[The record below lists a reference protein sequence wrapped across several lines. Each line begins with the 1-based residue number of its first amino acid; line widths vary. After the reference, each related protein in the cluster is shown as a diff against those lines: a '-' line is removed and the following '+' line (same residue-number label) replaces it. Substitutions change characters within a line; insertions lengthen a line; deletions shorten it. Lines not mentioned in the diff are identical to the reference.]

1 MARRE
6 YQGAAT
12 PTTITSSITN
22 SATSLTL
29 TASTGW
35 PTGSFSAVIDPGLA
49 GEEKILCTS
58 RSGATVTITTRGYDG
73 TTAASHNAGATIYPV
88 PTAIDFDEANSLI
101 NTPTTK
107 GDILAATGAGAM
119 ARTAVGANTTVL
131 TADST
136 QANGVKWASPSP
148 ATTKGDL
155 ATFDTASQRLAVGAD
170 GTTLVA
176 NSSAATGLSYQPLNS
191 AGKNAIIN
199 GGMDIW
205 QRGITATTGTITA
218 ATSGATTAYVVTN
231 TFVVGQYVTVTGM
244 TPTTLNGAG
253 VVTIASGTGFTISAT
268 TTGVFSAGGIATG
281 SPYIAIPAS
290 TSLAYSTDR
299 FVTTTGANQA
309 ITVARQATADT
320 TNLPNLQYCT
330 RYQRNSGQTGTGAL
344 YFVQNFETT
353 NSLPF
358 AGKTVTFSFY
368 ARAGA
373 NFSPT
378 SSILSSQVV
387 TGTGTD
393 QNVIGSGFTGQ
404 TNIINGSTIL
414 TTTWQRFTY
423 TGTVAA
429 TVTQLAIV
437 FGFVPVGTAGAN
449 DYFEVTGVQLEM
461 GSVAT
466 NFSRAGGSI
475 GGELALCQ
483 RYYQRVVG
491 SASSSV
497 SNGAMYSASTC
508 ITIITYFPTRVTPTI
523 SATLAANLIVYA
535 NSTNA
540 IASSISFSQY
550 SNTSVRADIG
560 IGSTLTAGHAT
571 FITWNGNGGMI
582 EVAAEL

>member
-12 PTTITSSITN
+12 PTTITSAITN

-205 QRGITATTGTITA
+205 QRGTSIALA
-218 ATSGATTAYVVTN
+218 AS
-231 TFVVGQYVTVTGM
+231 
-244 TPTTLNGAG
+244 
-253 VVTIASGTGFTISAT
+253 
-268 TTGVFSAGGIATG
+268 TGVT
-281 SPYIAIPAS
+281 Y
-290 TSLAYSTDR
+290 LADR
-299 FVTTTGANQA
+299 FCSNTGANQA
-309 ITVARQATADT
+309 TTISRQATGDT
-320 TNLPNLQYCT
+320 TNLPNIQYAL
-330 RYQRNSGQTGTGAL
+330 RYQRNSGQTGTTAYTIISAL
-344 YFVQNFETT
+344 ETV
-353 NSLPF
+353 NSIPL
-358 AGKTVTFSFY
+358 AGKPVTLSFY

-373 NFSPT
+373 NFSAASNLLGVSII
-378 SSILSSQVV
+378 SS
-387 TGTGTD
+387 TGTD
-393 QNVIGSGFTGQ
+393 QNPFLAWAGSATPVS
-404 TNIINGSTIL
+404 ISSTL
-414 TTTWQRFTY
+414 TTTWQRFTA
-423 TGTVAA
+423 TGTIAA
-429 TVTQLAIV
+429 TATQLALQIQ
-437 FGFVPVGTAGAN
+437 FTPVGTAGAN
-449 DYFEVTGVQLEM
+449 DYFEVTGVQLEL

-466 NFSRAGGSI
+466 TFSRAGGTYQ
-475 GGELALCQ
+475 GELAACQ
-483 RYYQRVVG
+483 RYLPAISG
-491 SASSSV
+491 ASNELIGFSSSTV
-497 SNGAMYSASTC
+497 ATN
-508 ITIITYFPTRVTPTI
+508 INIKFPVTARVAPTGLTTPTL
-523 SATLAANLIVYA
+523 SGNFTAFNGSYATGTPTSMTFNVAGTDYA
-535 NSTNA
+535 MVT
-540 IASSISFSQY
+540 SI
-550 SNTSVRADIG
+550 T
-560 IGSTLTAGHAT
+560 TAGSPTLVA
-571 FITWNGNGGMI
+571 GQGGSLRFGAGGYI
-582 EVAAEL
+582 LFTGCEL

>member
-6 YQGAAT
+6 YQGAAA

-88 PTAIDFDEANSLI
+88 PTAVDFDEANSLI

-107 GDILAATGAGAM
+107 GDILAATGAGTM

-155 ATFDTASQRLAVGAD
+155 ATFDTASARLAVGAD

-205 QRGITATTGTITA
+205 QRGTSFTPTTAILYTADRWFAVRNTNSSGTTISQTTGTN
-218 ATSGATTAYVVTN
+218 TTYAMKVQRTNGN
-231 TFVVGQYVTVTGM
+231 TFTDQ
-244 TPTTLNGAG
+244 LN
-253 VVTIASGTGFTISAT
+253 I
-268 TTGVFSAGGIATG
+268 
-281 SPYIAIPAS
+281 Y
-290 TSLAYSTDR
+290 
-299 FVTTTGANQA
+299 
-309 ITVARQATADT
+309 
-320 TNLPNLQYCT
+320 
-330 RYQRNSGQTGTGAL
+330 
-344 YFVQNFETT
+344 QNFESA
-353 NSLPF
+353 NSKPF
-358 AGKTVTFSFY
+358 AGKQVTVSFY
-368 ARAGA
+368 AKAGTTLTG
-373 NFSPT
+373 T
-378 SSILSSQVV
+378 STTLNMALY

-393 QNVIGSGFTGQ
+393 QTGIPGAW
-404 TNIINGSTIL
+404 TGAAAPVTTAATL
-414 TTTWQRFTY
+414 TTTLQRFQV
-423 TGTVAA
+423 TGTLSAG
-429 TVTQLAIV
+429 TNQISIQLYQS
-437 FGFVPVGTAGAN
+437 FTGTAST
-449 DYFEVTGVQLEM
+449 DDSFYIEGVQLEL

-466 NFSRAGGSI
+466 TFSRAAGTI
-475 GGELALCQ
+475 QQELAACQ
-483 RYYQRVVG
+483 RYCYQVAGTG
-491 SASSSV
+491 SSFATIGTGFTASATI
-497 SNGAMYSASTC
+497 GGTYS
-508 ITIITYFPTRVTPTI
+508 FLPVTMRTQPTI
-523 SATLAANLIVYA
+523 SYNNIRFVTAPGTVTSFSTTGVAIATGSTPTTINLAA
-535 NSTNA
+535 
-540 IASSISFSQY
+540 
-550 SNTSVRADIG
+550 
-560 IGSTLTAGHAT
+560 TLTAAT
-571 FITWNGNGGMI
+571 ANLPAYLDVTNVTTSYFQFS
-582 EVAAEL
+582 AEL

>member
-205 QRGITATTGTITA
+205 QRGTSVAYTAST
-218 ATSGATTAYVVTN
+218 TN
-231 TFVVGQYVTVTGM
+231 TY
-244 TPTTLNGAG
+244 NA
-253 VVTIASGTGFTISAT
+253 
-268 TTGVFSAGGIATG
+268 
-281 SPYIAIPAS
+281 
-290 TSLAYSTDR
+290 DR
-299 FVTTTGANQA
+299 WTTTTGANQA
-309 ITVARQATADT
+309 SVVSRQATGDT
-320 TNLPNLQYCT
+320 TNLPNIQYAL
-330 RYQRNSGQTGTGAL
+330 RYQRNSGQTGTTATYL
-344 YFVQNFETT
+344 IQSIESA
-353 NSLPF
+353 NSIPF
-358 AGKTVTFSFY
+358 AGKQVTASFY

-373 NFSPT
+373 NYSAA
-378 SSILSSQVV
+378 SSILAPALLS
-387 TGTGTD
+387 GTGTD
-393 QNVIGSGFTGQ
+393 QSPFSGGGFTGVATVAS
-404 TNIINGSTIL
+404 TNATL
-414 TTTWQRFTY
+414 TTTWQRFSI
-423 TGTVAA
+423 TGTVGA
-429 TVTQLAIV
+429 TATELAIQ
-437 FGFVPVGTAGAN
+437 FAFTPVGTAGVN
-449 DYFEVTGVQLEM
+449 DYYEVTGVQLEI

-466 NFSRAGGSI
+466 NFSRAGGTLPL
-475 GGELALCQ
+475 ELVACQ
-483 RYYQRVVG
+483 RYYAKSYPQGTTVPTNSSDGLQRIIAGSYSPAAGDIYGTINFPVVMR
-491 SASSSV
+491 SAPTVTVYSYSSSTANMM
-497 SNGAMYSASTC
+497 SNNQG
-508 ITIITYFPTRVTPTI
+508 I
-523 SATLAANLIVYA
+523 SLAAASAVVLNITDRQGGIYN
-535 NSTNA
+535 NS
-540 IASSISFSQY
+540 
-550 SNTSVRADIG
+550 G
-560 IGSTLTAGHAT
+560 GSLTPA
-571 FITWNGNGGMI
+571 NGGFGYHY
-582 EVAAEL
+582 AASAEL

>member
-176 NSSAATGLSYQPLNS
+176 NSAAATGLSYQPLNS

-205 QRGITATTGTITA
+205 QRG
-218 ATSGATTAYVVTN
+218 TSGTANSVSA
-231 TFVVGQYVTVTGM
+231 GTGY
-244 TPTTLNGAG
+244 NADRWQNF
-253 VVTIASGTGFTISAT
+253 ASGT
-268 TTGVFSAGGIATG
+268 
-281 SPYIAIPAS
+281 
-290 TSLAYSTDR
+290 
-299 FVTTTGANQA
+299 A
-309 ITVARQATADT
+309 ITVARQVTSDT
-320 TNLPNLQYCT
+320 TNLPSIQYCS
-330 RYQRNSGQTGTGAL
+330 RVQRNSGQTSTQVI
-344 YFVQNFETT
+344 YNVQTAETL
-353 NSLPF
+353 NSIPLV
-358 AGKTVTFSFY
+358 GKQVTLSFY

-373 NFSPT
+373 NFSAASNT
-378 SSILSSQVV
+378 LGFQIYY
-387 TGTGTD
+387 GTGTD
-393 QNVIGSGFTGQ
+393 QNIFSFTGSA
-404 TNIINGSTIL
+404 TALSSSGTL
-414 TTTWQRFTY
+414 TTTWQRFQA
-423 TGTVAA
+423 TGTISTTA
-429 TVTQLAIV
+429 TELAVSI
-437 FGFVPVGTAGAN
+437 FYTPTGTAGTN
-449 DYFEVTGVQLEM
+449 DYYEVTGVQLEL

-466 NFSRAGGSI
+466 TFSRAGGTFQ
-475 GGELALCQ
+475 GELSAAQ
-483 RYYQRVVG
+483 RYYQKSYSQG
-491 SASSSV
+491 TAPGTIGL
-497 SNGAMYSASTC
+497 NGDFGLLLYG
-508 ITIITYFPTRVTPTI
+508 
-523 SATLAANLIVYA
+523 
-535 NSTNA
+535 A
-540 IASSISFSQY
+540 IASGKNYLSVPLPVIMRAAPTITIYNYDGIATLNTMYISGVGPTNANSAVATDISDSRFSLYNNSGVSVGAAGYWIIQQY
-550 SNTSVRADIG
+550 AAS
-560 IGSTLTAGHAT
+560 
-571 FITWNGNGGMI
+571 
-582 EVAAEL
+582 AEL